1 MRDVI
6 LKSVIVAML
15 FVTME
20 GMADPV
26 DESTFHQSHHAHAD
40 DGDQWFH
47 DGDSDNHDGEAC
59 EHFCH
64 VHLVAL
70 TSQTSIP
77 ELPKIGSS
85 VHTPS
90 IRSVTRST
98 APPTPPP
105 NT

>member
-1 MRDVI
+1 MRDLI

-20 GMADPV
+20 GMAEPI
-26 DESTFHQSHHAHAD
+26 DEETFHQTHHAHAD

-47 DGDSDNHDGEAC
+47 DGDADDHDGEAC

-64 VHLVAL
+64 VHVVAL

-85 VHTPS
+85 VLTPS
-90 IRSVTRST
+90 IRAVTRST

>member
-6 LKSVIVAML
+6 LKTVIVAML

-20 GMADPV
+20 GVAEAV
-26 DESTFHQSHHAHAD
+26 SDETFHQTHHAHAD

-47 DGDSDNHDGEAC
+47 DGDSDDHDGEAC

-64 VHLVAL
+64 VHVVAL

-77 ELPKIGSS
+77 ELPMISSS
-85 VHTPS
+85 VLAPS
-90 IRSVTRST
+90 IRPLTRST

-105 NT
+105 NI